1 MIGMGIGIEYT
12 KIKVQ
17 KRRYLLNTSG
27 RGINKTYL
35 PEYLPL

>member
-1 MIGMGIGIEYT
+1 MIGMGIGIEYA

-17 KRRYLLNTSG
+17 NIRYLLNASG
-27 RGINKTYL
+27 RGIDKTYL